1 MYKEVL
7 RSIDDVSIYP
17 LISLVVFII
26 FFIVMLIGVY
36 RTNKSVVD
44 AMAIMPI
51 SDDGTIDTQ
60 DPHKPQSHVK

>member
-7 RSIDDVSIYP
+7 RSIDNISIYP

-36 RTNKSVVD
+36 RTNKTIVD
-44 AMAIMPI
+44 AMAVMPI
-51 SDDGTIDTQ
+51 SDDGTLNNN
-60 DPHKPQSHVK
+60 DPHKPQSHV